1 MSVAV
6 IFVLAVIL
14 FMLVL
19 LVVTPLGPD
28 TVLMGGLTLFL
39 VSGIISPAEAL
50 SGLSNEAMVSVAVL
64 YVVGAGVR
72 ETGGTDLI
80 IHRILGRPRSLA
92 DGQLKLMAPVAALS
106 AFLNNTPVVAVMIP
120 AVLNWSRRFRL
131 EVSRLLIPLSYASM
145 LGGTCTLIG
154 TSTNLVVAGL
164 VRSDTNLEPLGFFDI
179 AWIGVPCTIVG
190 LLFVVLFSKWL
201 LPERNLPISC
211 WENPRE
217 YTIEMVVEPDGPLVD
232 KSVEEA
238 GLRHLPGMFL
248 AEIER
253 GGHLLAAVAPQEPL
267 EPNDRLVFA
276 GLVDAV
282 VDLQKIRGLK
292 PATEELVKLDSR
304 RSERILVEAVVSNR
318 SSLVG
323 KSVRE
328 GGFRSRYNAVV
339 IAAARHGERL
349 KSNIGDVIIR
359 PGDTLLLEAQPS
371 FVEEQRHSFDFFL
384 ISPIEDSV
392 PPRHERAFVAM
403 AILGA
408 LVLIVSL
415 RWLSILQA
423 AMVAGGAMI
432 ITGCVNGTQAR
443 RSVDWQVLLT
453 IAASFGIGQALV
465 NTGGAALIAD
475 SLIELAGGDPLVTLA
490 VVYLLTAVFTS
501 LITNNAAVVLLF
513 PIAITAANDLQ
524 VNLLPFVMT
533 IMVGASA
540 SFATPIGYQTNLMV
554 YTAGGYR
561 FTDFL
566 RIGLPLNVAI
576 GVVTVLLVPLIW
588 GFYSAAR

>member
-1 MSVAV
+1 VSVAV
-6 IFVLAVIL
+6 IFVLAVI
-14 FMLVL
+14 FIMLVL
-19 LVVTPLGPD
+19 LIVTPLGPD

-39 VSGIISPAEAL
+39 VLGIISPVEAL

-92 DGQLKLMAPVAALS
+92 DGQLKLMVPVAALS

-120 AVLNWSRRFRL
+120 AVLNWSRRFSL

-164 VRSDTNLEPLGFFDI
+164 VRSDTNLEPLGFFDV

-190 LLFVVLFSKWL
+190 LLFVMLSSKWL
-201 LPERNLPISC
+201 LPARTLPISC

-217 YTIEMVVEPDGPLVD
+217 YTIEMVVEPEGPLVD
-232 KSVEEA
+232 KRVEEA
-238 GLRHLPGMFL
+238 GLRNLPGMFL
-248 AEIER
+248 AEIDR
-253 GGHLLAAVAPQEPL
+253 GGHLLSAVAPQEPL

-304 RSERILVEAVVSNR
+304 RSDRILVEAVVSNR
-318 SSLVG
+318 SYLVG

-328 GGFRSRYNAVV
+328 SAFRSRYNAVI

-349 KSNIGDVIIR
+349 RSNIGDVVIR
-359 PGDTLLLEAQPS
+359 PGDTLLLETQPS
-371 FVEEQRHSFDFFL
+371 FVEEQRHSLDFFL
-384 ISPIEDSV
+384 ISPIEDSE

-408 LVLIVSL
+408 LVLIVSMG
-415 RWLSILQA
+415 WLSMLEG

-453 IAASFGIGQALV
+453 IAASFGIGQALM
-465 NTGGAALIAD
+465 NTGAAALIAD

-490 VVYLLTAVFTS
+490 VMYLLTAVFTS

-513 PIAITAANDLQ
+513 PIAITAASDLQ
-524 VNLLPFVMT
+524 VSLLPFIMT

-576 GVVTVLLVPLIW
+576 GVVTVLLVPFIW
-588 GFYSAAR
+588 GF

>member
-1 MSVAV
+1 MSIEV
-6 IFVLAVIL
+6 IFVLAIVF

-19 LVVTPLGPD
+19 LVATPLGTD
-28 TVLMGGLTLFL
+28 TVLIGGLTMFL

-50 SGLSNEAMVSVAVL
+50 IGLSNEGMVTVAVL

-106 AFLNNTPVVAVMIP
+106 AFLNNTPVVAIMIP
-120 AVLNWSRRFRL
+120 AVLDWSRRFSL
-131 EVSRLLIPLSYASM
+131 QASRLLIPLSYASM

-154 TSTNLVVAGL
+154 TSTNLVVSGL
-164 VRSDTNLEPLGFFDI
+164 VKSNTDLEPLGFFDI

-190 LLFVVLFSKWL
+190 LLFVVLFTRWL
-201 LPERNLPISC
+201 LPERTPPISC
-211 WENPRE
+211 WETPRE
-217 YTIEMVVEPDGPLVD
+217 YTIEMVVEPEGPLVD
-232 KSVEEA
+232 KTVEEA

-253 GGHLLAAVAPQEPL
+253 GGHLLAAVSPQEPL

-282 VDLQKIRGLK
+282 VDLQKIRGLI
-292 PATEELVKLDSR
+292 PATNQIVKLDSR
-304 RSERILVEAVVSNR
+304 RSDRLLVEAVVSDR
-318 SSLVG
+318 CSLVG
-323 KSVRE
+323 RSIRE
-328 GGFRSRYNAVV
+328 AGFRSRYNAVV
-339 IAAARHGERL
+339 IAVARHGERL
-349 KSNIGDVIIR
+349 KINIGDVVIR
-359 PGDTLLLEAQPS
+359 PGDTLLLEAQPA
-371 FVEEQRHSFDFFL
+371 FVEQQRDSFDFFL
-384 ISPIEDSV
+384 ISPIEGAVS
-392 PPRHERAFVAM
+392 PRHDRAFVAM
-403 AILGA
+403 AILA
-408 LVLIVSL
+408 VLVVVVSM
-415 RWLSILQA
+415 RWLSMLEA
-423 AMVAGGAMI
+423 ALLAGGAMI
-432 ITGCVNGTQAR
+432 VTGCVNGTQAR

-465 NTGGAALIAD
+465 NTGAAGLIAN
-475 SLIELAGGDPLVTLA
+475 SLIKLAGEDPWVTLA
-490 VVYLLTAVFTS
+490 VVYILTSVFTS

-561 FTDFL
+561 FSDFL
-566 RIGLPLNVAI
+566 RIGLPLNVVI
-576 GVVTVLLVPLIW
+576 GIVTVVLVPLIW
-588 GFYSAAR
+588 RF